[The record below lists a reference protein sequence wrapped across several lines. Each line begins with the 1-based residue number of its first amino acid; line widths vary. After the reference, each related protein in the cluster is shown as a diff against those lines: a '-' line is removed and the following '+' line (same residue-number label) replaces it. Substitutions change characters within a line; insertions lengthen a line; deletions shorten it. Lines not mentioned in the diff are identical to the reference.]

1 MKWIML
7 LFTAIMMTYVSSAI
21 DNAQNTIEVWG
32 ISEIYVAPDEAV
44 INLGIKVW
52 NEDMDEARQIF
63 YEKSNNLS
71 NLLKKYSIEDK
82 YVKTDNIMIEP
93 TYKKFEKMYYE
104 GDIVNGYRFS
114 KRISVTIKDISQVEN
129 ILSEIIY
136 SGATN
141 LYGVDYGV
149 SEHRKHA
156 DNARK
161 QAITAAKEK
170 AELLAGEIGQK
181 VGKAIKI
188 NEPNY
193 DIPWGRQSNVLQM
206 GSQTETVSDI
216 QPGMI
221 RISASVNVIFELK

>member
-216 QPGMI
+216 QPGMV
-221 RISASVNVIFELK
+221 RVSASVNVIFELK